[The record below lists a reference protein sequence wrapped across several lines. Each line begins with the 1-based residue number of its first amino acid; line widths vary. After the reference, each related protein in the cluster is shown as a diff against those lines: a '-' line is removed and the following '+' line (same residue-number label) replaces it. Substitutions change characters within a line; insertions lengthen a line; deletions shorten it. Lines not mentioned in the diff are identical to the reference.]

1 MVPNDGLQPPVE
13 SFELKLP
20 MVAILTFRAS
30 FGAIFMQQSDMLTNH
45 LNKVVQKW
53 HLMPSQIQRRHFR
66 LVVDVDGGAMVASS
80 GVEVQKPPFVLSLC
94 TKCHLM
100 DATKGEQ
107 FWACFFRSWLVGTR
121 VGRTH

>member
-30 FGAIFMQQSDMLTNH
+30 FGAISIQQSDILTQH
-45 LNKVVQKW
+45 SNKGVEKW
-53 HLMPSQIQRRHFR
+53 HLLIPSQVQRRR
-66 LVVDVDGGAMVASS
+66 LWLVVDVDDDAMVEA

-100 DATKGEQ
+100 DAIEGEQ
-107 FWACFFRSWLVGTR
+107 FWA
-121 VGRTH
+121 